1 MQSEGLAH
9 DSITFILILKACC
22 NIGLV
27 EQGEIRRGF
36 LENDI
41 VLGITLVH
49 MYAKRGALEKAQ
61 QVLEVLFTRDTSRR
75 NVVITRMH

>member
-27 EQGEIRRGF
+27 EQGEIRREF

-41 VLGITLVH
+41 VLGITLVY
-49 MYAKRGALEKAQ
+49 MYAYVL
-61 QVLEVLFTRDTSRR
+61 QVLEVLFARDTSRR
-75 NVVITRMH
+75 NVVITGMN